1 MVTVQSIRAAV
12 LGRRRELGLSQAQL
26 AERIGVSRKW
36 VSEFERGKATAEL
49 GLVLRLLESLDLQV
63 TIAPTARS
71 DQAAHAGGRVTS
83 APIDLDA
90 LLEEYRDDR

>member
-1 MVTVQSIRAAV
+1 MATVQSIRAAV

-49 GLVLRLLESLDLQV
+49 GLVLRLLESLDLQL
-63 TIAPTARS
+63 TITPTGRS
-71 DQAAHAGGRVTS
+71 DRAREEERVTS
-83 APIDLDA
+83 PLVDLDA
-90 LLEEYRDDR
+90 LLEEYRDGR

>member
-1 MVTVQSIRAAV
+1 MATVQSIRAAV

-49 GLVLRLLESLDLQV
+49 GLVLRLLESLDLQLKV
-63 TIAPTARS
+63 TPIGRS
-71 DQAAHAGGRVTS
+71 DR
-83 APIDLDA
+83 A
-90 LLEEYRDDR
+90 LADV

>member
-36 VSEFERGKATAEL
+36 VSEFERGKTTAEL

-63 TIAPTARS
+63 TITPSGLSDRAR
-71 DQAAHAGGRVTS
+71 AEGRVTS
-83 APIDLDA
+83 APVDLDA
-90 LLEEYRDDR
+90 LLEEYRDGR

>member
-1 MVTVQSIRAAV
+1 VVTVQSVRAAV

-63 TIAPTARS
+63 TITPTAQSNRARA
-71 DQAAHAGGRVTS
+71 DGRVTS
-83 APIDLDA
+83 APVDLDA
-90 LLEEYRDDR
+90 LLEEYRDGR

>member
-1 MVTVQSIRAAV
+1 MRAAV

-63 TIAPTARS
+63 AITPTAQS
-71 DQAAHAGGRVTS
+71 DRETAGGRATS
-83 APIDLDA
+83 APVDLDE
-90 LLEEYRDDR
+90 LLEEYRDGR

>member
-1 MVTVQSIRAAV
+1 MATVQSIRAAV

-49 GLVLRLLESLDLQV
+49 GLVLRLLESLDLQLKV
-63 TIAPTARS
+63 TPIGRS
-71 DQAAHAGGRVTS
+71 DRALADVAS
-83 APIDLDA
+83 APVDLDA
-90 LLEEYRDDR
+90 LLEEYRAGR

>member
-1 MVTVQSIRAAV
+1 MATVQSIRAAV

-49 GLVLRLLESLDLQV
+49 GLVLRLLESLDLQLKV
-63 TIAPTARS
+63 TPIGRS
-71 DQAAHAGGRVTS
+71 DRALADVAS
-83 APIDLDA
+83 APVDLDA
-90 LLEEYRDDR
+90 LLEEYRDGR

>member
-1 MVTVQSIRAAV
+1 MATVQGIRAAV

-49 GLVLRLLESLDLQV
+49 GLVLRLLENLDLQV
-63 TIAPTARS
+63 TITPTAQS
-71 DQAAHAGGRVTS
+71 DPHAEGVAS
-83 APIDLDA
+83 APVDLDA
-90 LLEEYRDDR
+90 LLEEYRDGR